1 VSGNSAIVTFKA
13 QQTMNYLL
21 IVIIAV
27 VIIIAIVMGVILLRR
42 GKNKQGVKEWKEPP
56 KQN

>member
-1 VSGNSAIVTFKA
+1 
-13 QQTMNYLL
+13 
-21 IVIIAV
+21 V
-27 VIIIAIVMGVILLRR
+27 VIIIAIVIGVILLRR